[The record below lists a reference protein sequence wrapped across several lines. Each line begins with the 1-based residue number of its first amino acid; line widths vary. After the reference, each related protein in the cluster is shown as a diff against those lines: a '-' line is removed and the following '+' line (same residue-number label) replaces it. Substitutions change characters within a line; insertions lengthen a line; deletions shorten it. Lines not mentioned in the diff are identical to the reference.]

1 MTITHLSP
9 LNPVNVPAA
18 EGGVTESRSEGMT
31 EASPNVIQQVATQQD
46 SQQQPQNVQPLD
58 LFQPSQ
64 QQPAKQTSH
73 ADLMDAVAQVQVAAQ
88 AFGTQVRFA
97 VNNES
102 HQIIVQVYDVETKE
116 VIREIPPEQIVKVL
130 SKIRDAN
137 DAKGILLDEQA

>member
-1 MTITHLSP
+1 MRLPP

-18 EGGVTESRSEGMT
+18 EGDVTESRSEGMT

-46 SQQQPQNVQPLD
+46 TPPQTRSVQPLG

-64 QQPAKQTSH
+64 HQPAKQASQ
-73 ADLMDAVAQVQVAAQ
+73 ADLMEAVSQAQVAAR

-97 VNNES
+97 VNKES
-102 HQIIVQVYDVETKE
+102 HQVIVQVYDVETKE

-130 SKIRDAN
+130 SKIRDAR
-137 DAKGILLDEQA
+137 DAKGLLLDEQA